1 MSSWME
7 RRDPVLVD
15 QALATEPTHDEL
27 AFMQEARDRRRRAGI
42 LLWTGAALSLALLLG
57 LTLTYGVKA
66 GASSAYQIGQV
77 LSCFFWPAL
86 VVGVAKLL
94 NPDRSQRS
102 LVLVFLIACLA
113 LVALNATLVIDRRGG
128 LKRLLN
134 KESLT
139 AEDHLAQV
147 RRCAQEGDAT
157 CQEQGWRD
165 YIASRPNDGKGRANL
180 GMVLNRQGRHADA
193 VEQFKA
199 AIGLGEGAYDLFAYH
214 ADSLAKLGRTE
225 EAIEWNYKALSVVP
239 ALVDVRGDL
248 ARLPVAAK
256 RPYEALAVLQAHD
269 NHLESL
275 GQAAYFS
282 GQRIAIQTA
291 IEQDTSPASTERKAL
306 RLPSYAGH
314 FFAPVALGD
323 AKPVPFMVDTGA
335 TRTTLSE
342 KLLKESKATYRVT
355 QANVQMVTADGR
367 RVTAQAI
374 TLDAVSI
381 GWFRL
386 TNVQALVCRDCSS
399 LLGQSTLSGFDMQS
413 SKVQGV
419 ESLVLVQRSS
429 FNGKP

>member
-1 MSSWME
+1 MNAWMD
-7 RRDPVLVD
+7 RRDPVLLEH
-15 QALATEPTHDEL
+15 ALSSEATPEHIT
-27 AFMQEARDRRRRAGI
+27 FMKEAHERRRRAGW
-42 LLWTGAALSLALLLG
+42 LLWAGAAAALALLLG
-57 LTLTYGVKA
+57 VILGFGMNHA
-66 GASSAYQIGQV
+66 ASSAYQVGQV

-86 VVGVAKLL
+86 AVGVAKLL

-102 LVLVFLIACLA
+102 VVLVFLITCLVLAAFNAA
-113 LVALNATLVIDRRGG
+113 LVTHRRGG
-128 LKRLLN
+128 LQRLLN

-139 AEDHLAQV
+139 PEDHLAQV
-147 RRCAQEGDAT
+147 RRCAREGDFP

-165 YIASRPNDGKGRANL
+165 YIATRPTDGKGPANL
-180 GMVLNRQGRHADA
+180 GMVLNRLGRHADA
-193 VEQFKA
+193 VEQFKK
-199 AIGLGEGAYDLFAYH
+199 AIGLGEGAYDLFAYL

-225 EAIEWNYKALSVVP
+225 EAIEWSYKALSVVP
-239 ALVDVRGDL
+239 GLVDVRGDL
-248 ARLPVAAK
+248 AKLLVAAK

-269 NHLESL
+269 NHLEAR

-291 IEQDTSPASTERKAL
+291 IELDTSATGSERKAL

-342 KLLKESKATYRVT
+342 QLLQQSKARYRVT
-355 QANVQMVTADGR
+355 QSNVQMITADGR
-367 RVTAQAI
+367 RVAAQAI
-374 TLDAVSI
+374 TIESASV
-381 GWFRL
+381 GWFKL
-386 TNVQALVCRDCSS
+386 TNVPALVCRDCSP

-419 ESLVLVQRSS
+419 ESLVLVQR
-429 FNGKP
+429 

>member
-7 RRDPVLVD
+7 RREPVLLD
-15 QALATEPTHDEL
+15 QGLATGPTSEQL
-27 AFMQEARDRRRRAGI
+27 AFMQEARARQRRAGV
-42 LLWTGAALSLALLLG
+42 LLWSAAAASLVLLLG
-57 LTLTYGVKA
+57 QTLTLGVNA
-66 GASSAYQIGQV
+66 SASSAYQVGQV
-77 LSCFFWPAL
+77 VSCFFWPAL

-102 LVLVFLIACLA
+102 LVLVFLIACVA
-113 LVALNATLVIDRRGG
+113 LTALNAALVVQRRGG
-128 LKRLLN
+128 LQRLLN

-139 AEDHLAQV
+139 PEDHLALV
-147 RRCAQEGDAT
+147 RRCAQEGDFA

-165 YIASRPNDGKGRANL
+165 YIDSRPTDGKGPANL
-180 GMVLNRQGRHADA
+180 GMVLNRLGRHADA
-193 VEQFKA
+193 VQQFQKA
-199 AIGLGEGAYDLFAYH
+199 IALGEGAYDLFAYR

-225 EAIEWNYKALSVVP
+225 EAIEWSYKTLSVVP
-239 ALVDVRGDL
+239 ALVDVRGEL
-248 ARLPVAAK
+248 AKLLVAAK
-256 RPYEALAVLQAHD
+256 RPYEALSVLQAHD
-269 NHLESL
+269 NHLEAR

-291 IEQDTSPASTERKAL
+291 IEQDASPASAERKAL

-314 FFAPVALGD
+314 FFAPVALGE

-342 KLLKESKATYRVT
+342 KLLKESKASYRVT
-355 QANVQMVTADGR
+355 QSNVQMITADGR
-367 RVTAQAI
+367 RVAAQAVTI
-374 TLDAVSI
+374 EAVSI

-386 TNVQALVCRDCSS
+386 ANVQALVCRDCSS

-419 ESLVLVQRSS
+419 ESLVLVQR
-429 FNGKP
+429 